1 MGKTYKAND
10 RWKKDRR
17 DTHFRN
23 SNKFKHIKNG
33 HGKMPSKA
41 AVVDRTETDDTSNL

>member
-1 MGKTYKAND
+1 MGKTYKIND

-23 SNKFKHIKNG
+23 SNKFKNIKNG
-33 HGKMPSKA
+33 HGNLPNKVIATDKN
-41 AVVDRTETDDTSNL
+41 ETDDSSNL